1 MKSCLNQKFCLKRT
15 CSNRKTTLLKFS
27 VIFFDILESPN
38 DTKPKSAVAVDAN
51 KRFRKQSWRSL
62 SFEEGSAQLAQSPP
76 PSTNPWKILP
86 SPEQPTALHNIQ
98 QVSFFKL

>member
-1 MKSCLNQKFCLKRT
+1 MKSCL
-15 CSNRKTTLLKFS
+15 NRKTTLLKFS

-38 DTKPKSAVAVDAN
+38 DTKPKSAVAVDTN

-76 PSTNPWKILP
+76 PLTNPWKILP

-98 QVSFFKL
+98 KVSFFKL